1 MNNLTIVNNSDP
13 NIFVAT
19 VARMGL
25 TEGHFT
31 NGVFAGPPEILLPT
45 NLAYFQMMEDRT
57 NSGAFIIAINSDDPT
72 NMISINF
79 LSYYKGLFPYFFIA
93 HRNP

>member
-13 NIFVAT
+13 NVFVAT

-31 NGVFAGPPEILLPT
+31 NGVFAGLPEILLPT

-57 NSGAFIIAINSDDPT
+57 NSGAFIIAINSDESVGVLNEQKAARGETIPPH
-72 NMISINF
+72 F
-79 LSYYKGLFPYFFIA
+79 V
-93 HRNP
+93 